1 MTGFETERDILT
13 LDYCYILPNNNE
25 HILKITWKIDLL
37 NQIQKLYALTG
48 LYLWIAG
55 AILFL
60 YVNVRMVA
68 GIRKN
73 QKYLDIWLVMTGILC
88 SYLVLL
94 GGIGY
99 THVSAFDAINAT
111 YLSAAYPLITTFWCL
126 GVLKFL
132 EDMIEYFFGKNTNKN
147 K

>member
-1 MTGFETERDILT
+1 MMVHENSLT
-13 LDYCYILPNNNE
+13 S
-25 HILKITWKIDLL
+25 T
-37 NQIQKLYALTG
+37 LTFT
-48 LYLWIAG
+48 LI
-55 AILFL
+55 
-60 YVNVRMVA
+60 
-68 GIRKN
+68 N
-73 QKYLDIWLVMTGILC
+73 QKKKNLSLKKKKQKHLDIWLVMTGILC